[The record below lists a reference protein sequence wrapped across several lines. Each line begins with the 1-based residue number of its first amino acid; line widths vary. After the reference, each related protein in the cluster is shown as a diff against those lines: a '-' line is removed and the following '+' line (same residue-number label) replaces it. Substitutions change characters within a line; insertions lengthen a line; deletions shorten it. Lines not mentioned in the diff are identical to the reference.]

1 MPALP
6 DTDAVILPEGLL
18 YVDGVLRRAENDRT
32 YDNIGP
38 WTGKPV
44 GVAADASAR
53 DVEEAIVAA
62 RRAFDTTDWSTNH
75 AKRFALVKKLYDLFE
90 AKKWFPRCSPAAP
103 SFSSRLP
110 TRRWRGSSLENS
122 PPKLASRKAC

>member
-90 AKKWFPRCSPAAP
+90 ANRERLIAIARHEVGAP
-103 SFSSRLP
+103 LMAVNRAQVANCLNS
-110 TRRWRGSSLENS
+110 WRDLMEV
-122 PPKLASRKAC
+122 

>member
-75 AKRFALVKKLYDLFE
+75 ARRFALVKKLYDLFE
-90 AKKWFPRCSPAAP
+90 ANR
-103 SFSSRLP
+103 
-110 TRRWRGSSLENS
+110 
-122 PPKLASRKAC
+122 